1 VPKKGHIPERTCIIC
16 RKKLPKKEL
25 LRFCVKDNQ
34 IVLDKTQK
42 GGGRGAYFCSECLKC
57 IFKIKNLKVRRKLF
71 YALRIKNSDK
81 IKDIVL

>member
-1 VPKKGHIPERTCIIC
+1 MPKKGHIPERTCIVC

-42 GGGRGAYFCSECLKC
+42 EGGRGAYFCSEC
-57 IFKIKNLKVRRKLF
+57 ISKIKNLKVRRKLF
-71 YALRIKNSDK
+71 YALRIKNFDK

>member
-1 VPKKGHIPERTCIIC
+1 MHKKGHIPERTCIVC
-16 RKKLPKKEL
+16 KKKLPKKEL

-42 GGGRGAYFCSECLKC
+42 EGGRGAYFCSEC
-57 IFKIKNLKVRRKLF
+57 ISKIKNLKVRRKLF

>member
-1 VPKKGHIPERTCIIC
+1 VHKKGHIPERTCIIC

-25 LRFCVKDNQ
+25 LRFCVKNNQ

-42 GGGRGAYFCSECLKC
+42 GGGRGAYFCSECLS
-57 IFKIKNLKVRRKLF
+57 KIKNLKVKRKLF
-71 YALRIKNSDK
+71 YALRIKNSNK

>member
-1 VPKKGHIPERTCIIC
+1 MPKKGHIPERICIVC

-42 GGGRGAYFCSECLKC
+42 EGGRGAYFCSEC
-57 IFKIKNLKVRRKLF
+57 ISKIKNLKVRRKLF

>member
-1 VPKKGHIPERTCIIC
+1 VPKKGHIPERTCIVC

-42 GGGRGAYFCSECLKC
+42 EGGRGAYFCSKC
-57 IFKIKNLKVRRKLF
+57 ISKIKNLKVRRKLF

>member
-1 VPKKGHIPERTCIIC
+1 VPKKGHIPERTCIVC

-42 GGGRGAYFCSECLKC
+42 EGGRGAYFCSEC
-57 IFKIKNLKVRRKLF
+57 ISKIKNLKVRRKLF
-71 YALRIKNSDK
+71 YALRIKNFDK

>member
-1 VPKKGHIPERTCIIC
+1 VPKKGHIPERTCIVC
-16 RKKLPKKEL
+16 RKKLPKNEL

-42 GGGRGAYFCSECLKC
+42 EGGRGAYFCSEC
-57 IFKIKNLKVRRKLF
+57 ISKIKNLKVRRKLF
-71 YALRIKNSDK
+71 YALRIKNFDK

>member
-1 VPKKGHIPERTCIIC
+1 MPKKGHIPERTCIVC

-25 LRFCVKDNQ
+25 LRFCVKNNQ

-42 GGGRGAYFCSECLKC
+42 EGGRGAYFCSEC
-57 IFKIKNLKVRRKLF
+57 ISKIKNLKVRRKLF

-81 IKDIVL
+81 IKDIIL

>member
-1 VPKKGHIPERTCIIC
+1 MPKKGHIPERTCIVC

-42 GGGRGAYFCSECLKC
+42 EGGRGAYFCSEC
-57 IFKIKNLKVRRKLF
+57 ISKIKNLKVRRKLF

>member
-1 VPKKGHIPERTCIIC
+1 MPKKGHIPERTCIVC

-42 GGGRGAYFCSECLKC
+42 EGGRGAYFCSKC
-57 IFKIKNLKVRRKLF
+57 ISKIKNLKVRRKLF

>member
-1 VPKKGHIPERTCIIC
+1 VPKKGHIPERTCIVC

-25 LRFCVKDNQ
+25 LRFCIKNNQ

-42 GGGRGAYFCSECLKC
+42 GGGRGAYFCSECLS
-57 IFKIKNLKVRRKLF
+57 KIKNLKVKRKLF
-71 YALRIKNSDK
+71 YALRIKNFNK

>member
-1 VPKKGHIPERTCIIC
+1 MPKKGHIPERTCIVC

-42 GGGRGAYFCSECLKC
+42 EGGRGAYFCSEC
-57 IFKIKNLKVRRKLF
+57 ISKIKNLKVRRKLF
-71 YALRIKNSDK
+71 YALRIKNPDK

>member
-1 VPKKGHIPERTCIIC
+1 MPERTCIVC

-42 GGGRGAYFCSECLKC
+42 EGGRGAYFCSEC
-57 IFKIKNLKVRRKLF
+57 ISKIKNLKVRRKLF

>member
-1 VPKKGHIPERTCIIC
+1 MPKKGHIPERTCIVC
-16 RKKLPKKEL
+16 KKKLPKKEL

-42 GGGRGAYFCSECLKC
+42 EGGRGAYFCSEC
-57 IFKIKNLKVRRKLF
+57 ISKIKNLKVRRKLF

>member
-1 VPKKGHIPERTCIIC
+1 VPKKGHIPERTCIVC

-42 GGGRGAYFCSECLKC
+42 EGGRGAYFCSEC
-57 IFKIKNLKVRRKLF
+57 ISKIKNLKVRRKLF

>member
-1 VPKKGHIPERTCIIC
+1 MPKKGHIPERTCIVC

-25 LRFCVKDNQ
+25 LRFCIKNNQ

-42 GGGRGAYFCSECLKC
+42 GGGRGAYFCSECLS
-57 IFKIKNLKVRRKLF
+57 KIKNLKVKRKLF
-71 YALRIKNSDK
+71 YALRIKNFNK